1 MPTSWRRSTSRK
13 RPHPPFGN
21 LIALIRKRLQQS
33 PDDLRLRRSLATHL
47 GRAGRFR
54 EAIEE
59 AERLLRV
66 APGDVEG
73 RRILLGLKLN
83 RLLRGDSLP

>member
-1 MPTSWRRSTSRK
+1 MPTSWKRNNGRK
-13 RPHPPFGN
+13 RSHPLFGN
-21 LIALIRKRLQQS
+21 LIALIRRRLQHE

-59 AERLLRV
+59 AERLLRL
-66 APGDVEG
+66 APDDAEA

-83 RLLRGDSLP
+83 RLWRGEMRS

>member
-1 MPTSWRRSTSRK
+1 MPTSWKRSTARK
-13 RPHPPFGN
+13 RSHPPFGN
-21 LIALIRKRLQQS
+21 LIALIRRRLQHH
-33 PDDLRLRRSLATHL
+33 PDDLSLRRSLATQL

-66 APGDVEG
+66 SPGDAEG
-73 RRILLGLKLN
+73 RRILLGLRLN
-83 RLLRGDSLP
+83 RFLRGEVRS